1 MRRLSA
7 LCLALFLA
15 VVAVGCSYDYSGV
28 PIVEAPPVDGGPG
41 GVDAGSRFTCDPIL
55 QTCTAMLHCALISDA
70 TPELGAR
77 CVTAGTGAAFAGC
90 DGPDDCAAGYYC
102 RSTGGGSASCQS
114 YCTDVAPSCADGRT
128 CDTATVLVSIGTH
141 TVHPCI

>member
-1 MRRLSA
+1 MRRSFA
-7 LCLALFLA
+7 LLFLA
-15 VVAVGCSYDYSGV
+15 VAAAGCSYDYSGV

-77 CVTAGTGAAFAGC
+77 CVTAGTGAAAVVAGRAVV
-90 DGPDDCAAGYYC
+90 GPIAPCE

-128 CDTATVLVSIGTH
+128 CDTTTVLVSIGTH